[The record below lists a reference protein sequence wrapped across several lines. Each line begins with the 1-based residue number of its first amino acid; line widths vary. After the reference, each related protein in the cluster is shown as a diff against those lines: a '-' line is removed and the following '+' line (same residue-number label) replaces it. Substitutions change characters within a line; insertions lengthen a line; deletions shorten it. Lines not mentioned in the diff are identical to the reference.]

1 MAKLKDF
8 RRNSQAF
15 EEGEWVRV
23 ADEFDDLEVKVRG
36 YTARYH
42 DLRNAKM
49 RRAATPYNGDVS
61 RIPSAI
67 ADAIVLECLLACIFL
82 DVRNLEDEHGKPV
95 TREGFIELLRDP
107 DYRQLVNAVL
117 VAAGKVGQMNELE
130 KADAEGN

>member
-8 RRNSQAF
+8 RRNSQAV
-15 EEGEWVRV
+15 EDGEWVRV

-49 RRAATPYNGDVS
+49 RKAAVAVGGDQSRVPAAT
-61 RIPSAI
+61 
-67 ADAIVLECLLACIFL
+67 ADAIVLECMLAHIFL
-82 DVRNLEDEHGKPV
+82 DVRNLEDEHGSPV
-95 TREGFIELLRDP
+95 TREGFIDLLRNP

-117 VAAGKVGQMNELE
+117 VAAGKVGQMNEDE
-130 KADAEGN
+130 KVEAAGN